1 MYHVPVLALGRFVM
15 GGVFTYFFF
24 FWGGGGWRI
33 LDNTDLC
40 KGLVYD
46 IASRMA
52 ASCIAS
58 YIYFTST

>member
-15 GGVFTYFFF
+15 AVFLLTFFGGGVGEYLIIRTYV
-24 FWGGGGWRI
+24 R
-33 LDNTDLC
+33 D
-40 KGLVYD
+40 GLVYD